1 MRAGVDAAF
10 QNQKP
15 GRLAGLFPVW
25 DARRLFHDA
34 RQRGFV
40 KSNGID

>member
-15 GRLAGLFPVW
+15 GRLAGLFPVR
-25 DARRLFHDA
+25 DARGLFPGV
-34 RQRGFV
+34 RQRCFV